1 MMNQAKTVMWCMKH
15 ATITTFLHTLLYLN
29 FFLLLYCLYD
39 LVGFSLQVYKGLD
52 IITNKVTEEEQAQ
65 CLHHMISFVDP
76 LVSGYTVV
84 DFRNKALSLISFL
97 KCPTLHSE
105 IPDYSRIK
113 LFKAFFHVC
122 A

>member
-1 MMNQAKTVMWCMKH
+1 MKH
-15 ATITTFLHTLLYLN
+15 ATFTTFLHTLLYIN
-29 FFLLLYCLYD
+29 FFLLLHCLYD

-65 CLHHMISFVDP
+65 CRHHMSSFVDP

-97 KCPTLHSE
+97 KCPTPHSE
-105 IPDYSRIK
+105 IK
-113 LFKAFFHVC
+113 LFKVC
-122 A
+122 SL

>member
-1 MMNQAKTVMWCMKH
+1 MPVTCFTSV
-15 ATITTFLHTLLYLN
+15 
-29 FFLLLYCLYD
+29 
-39 LVGFSLQVYKGLD
+39 SLQVYKGLD

-65 CLHHMISFVDP
+65 CRHHMISFVDP